1 MTRRIAP
8 VLVAILVAI
17 AAGCDG
23 GDGEVAT
30 QTPPPTTSPETGEAA
45 LKDGVRQA
53 LRENDRL
60 SGYVL
65 WSNRVPAWATRSTRG
80 PALATLRRSAADRRT
95 RGIRLRTL
103 LNRLEIT
110 SIELDPSYTTA
121 TAVVRSIQ
129 RVRPYSRGTPLGRA
143 IKLNERAS
151 VELRR
156 LGAGG
161 RFVVWRVR
169 VLD

>member
-1 MTRRIAP
+1 MTRRLAP
-8 VLVAILVAI
+8 VLIVLLLAI

-23 GDGEVAT
+23 GDEEVAT
-30 QTPPPTTSPETGEAA
+30 QTPPSTTSPEAGEAA

-53 LRENDRL
+53 LHDNDRL
-60 SGYVL
+60 SGHVL

-80 PALATLRRSAADRRT
+80 PALATLRRSAADRRK
-95 RGIRLRTL
+95 RGVRVRTL

-110 SIELDPSYTTA
+110 SIELDPSYTKA

-129 RVRPYSRGTPLGRA
+129 RMRPYSGDKPLGRA
-143 IKLNERAS
+143 IKLNERAT

-156 LGAGG
+156 LGASG

>member
-1 MTRRIAP
+1 MTRRLAP

-23 GDGEVAT
+23 GDGEVVT
-30 QTPPPTTSPETGEAA
+30 QTSPPTTSPQTGEAA

-53 LRENDRL
+53 LRDNDRL

-80 PALATLRRSAADRRT
+80 PALATLRRSADDRRT

-129 RVRPYSRGTPLGRA
+129 RVRPYSGGKPLGRA
-143 IKLNERAS
+143 IKLNERAT

-156 LGAGG
+156 LGAAG